1 MINFVLQ
8 AVAFSVILAAGLYMI
23 LNLAYLFGK
32 NTFKF
37 VDMYKAKRRFDKPP
51 IAKCYCEDMFEKMRT
66 VVCERRIKMESKLNY
81 IIIRV
86 RQFADERN
94 LIWKVDDSCV
104 EYMGVDVIFTSKD
117 YGSRSR
123 YTLQYEDLAGRDWR
137 MSIDARLNC
146 IFALVIK
153 AFGLDSEPTRVHAVN
168 YVDCSGIV
176 NRYRIPSIKNV
187 IFNDPATIVFWND
200 GTKTIVKAQ
209 DGDIF
214 DPEKGLAMAI
224 SKKALGNKGNYCE
237 TFKKWL
243 PEEEDKKEYEPN
255 SVSIPIK
262 SRANIIIDAMK
273 AAKDLSEI
281 INGCNNENRE

>member
-1 MINFVLQ
+1 
-8 AVAFSVILAAGLYMI
+8 
-23 LNLAYLFGK
+23 
-32 NTFKF
+32 
-37 VDMYKAKRRFDKPP
+37 
-51 IAKCYCEDMFEKMRT
+51 MFEEART
-66 VVCERRIKMESKLNY
+66 VVYERRIKMESKLNY
-81 IIIRV
+81 IINRV

-94 LIWKVDDSCV
+94 LMWKVDDSCV
-104 EYMGVDVIFTSKD
+104 EHMGVDIIFTSKD
-117 YGSRSR
+117 YGHRSR
-123 YTLQYEDLAGRDWR
+123 YTVQYEDLAE
-137 MSIDARLNC
+137 SFSLFDARLNC

-153 AFGLDSEPTRVHAVN
+153 DFGLDSEPTRVHAVN
-168 YVDCSGIV
+168 YVDCSRMYPTELF
-176 NRYRIPSIKNV
+176 NRYRMSSIKNV

-255 SVSIPIK
+255 LVAIPIK
-262 SRANIIIDAMK
+262 SRTNIIVDAMK

>member
-1 MINFVLQ
+1 
-8 AVAFSVILAAGLYMI
+8 
-23 LNLAYLFGK
+23 
-32 NTFKF
+32 
-37 VDMYKAKRRFDKPP
+37 
-51 IAKCYCEDMFEKMRT
+51 MRT
-66 VVCERRIKMESKLNY
+66 VVYERRIKMESKLNY
-81 IIIRV
+81 IINRV

-94 LIWKVDDSCV
+94 LIWKVDNSCV
-104 EYMGVDVIFTSKD
+104 EHMGVDVIFTSKD
-117 YGSRSR
+117 YARRAR
-123 YTLQYEDLAGRDWR
+123 YTLQYEDLSGRNWL

-153 AFGLDSEPTRVHAVN
+153 NFGLDPEPTLVHS
-168 YVDCSGIV
+168 VDCSRMYPTELF
-176 NRYRIPSIKNV
+176 NSYRMPSIKNV

-243 PEEEDKKEYEPN
+243 PEEEDKKR
-255 SVSIPIK
+255 I
-262 SRANIIIDAMK
+262 RT
-273 AAKDLSEI
+273 
-281 INGCNNENRE
+281 

>member
-1 MINFVLQ
+1 M
-8 AVAFSVILAAGLYMI
+8 
-23 LNLAYLFGK
+23 
-32 NTFKF
+32 
-37 VDMYKAKRRFDKPP
+37 
-51 IAKCYCEDMFEKMRT
+51 
-66 VVCERRIKMESKLNY
+66 ERRRNY

-94 LIWKVDDSCV
+94 LMWKVDNSCV
-104 EYMGVDVIFTSKD
+104 EYMGIDIIFTSKD
-117 YGSRSR
+117 YGHRSR

-153 AFGLDSEPTRVHAVN
+153 DFGLDSEPTRVHAVN
-168 YVDCSGIV
+168 YVDCSRMYPTELF
-176 NRYRIPSIKNV
+176 NRYRMPNIKNV

-209 DGDIF
+209 DGDVF

-255 SVSIPIK
+255 LVATPIK
-262 SRANIIIDAMK
+262 SKTNIIIDAMK

-281 INGCNNENRE
+281 INGCNNESRE